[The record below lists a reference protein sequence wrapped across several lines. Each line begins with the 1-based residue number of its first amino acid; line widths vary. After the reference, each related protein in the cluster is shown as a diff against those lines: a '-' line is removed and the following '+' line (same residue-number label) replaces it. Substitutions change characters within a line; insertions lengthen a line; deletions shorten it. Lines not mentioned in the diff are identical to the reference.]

1 MNSND
6 IRPGSFQ
13 AWAAFTRPKTWGV
26 AVAPVIA
33 SLSLALTETD
43 HLSPIIAFF
52 TLTIALLM
60 QIVSNMKNDL
70 GYTERKAETG
80 NRKGL
85 PRATSMGWI
94 SITAARRGILAAIA
108 LSLINTA
115 ILIYFGGW
123 YFALIGIASV
133 TAAYAYMGGPYPI
146 AYTPLGELTVLV
158 FFGLTAVCGTY
169 YLQTGL
175 LSVNAV
181 LLGIA
186 LGSIAAGVLC
196 INNWRDRVHDRSIG
210 RRTLAVVL
218 NDNPFTTLFRIL
230 MFLPF
235 MLVIIMI
242 GLVPKLWP
250 SLIVFLCFPDCISI
264 PRDMKR
270 LQHEALNQT
279 MFACVKLELKYSVL
293 FAIGSVV
300 SWLLL

>member
-1 MNSND
+1 MNSKD
-6 IRPGSFQ
+6 IRPGSFK

-43 HLSPIIAFF
+43 CLSPTIAVF

-85 PRATSMGWI
+85 PRATSMRWI
-94 SITAARRGILAAIA
+94 SITAARRGIFVAIA

-123 YFALIGIASV
+123 IFALVGLASV
-133 TAAYAYMGGPYPI
+133 TAAYAYMGGPCPI
-146 AYTPLGELTVLV
+146 AYTPFGELTVLI

-169 YLQTGL
+169 YLQTGF

-186 LGSIAAGVLC
+186 LGSIASGVLC

-218 NDNPFTTLFRIL
+218 HDGPFMTLFKGL
-230 MFLPF
+230 
-235 MLVIIMI
+235 MLVPFILTAIMI
-242 GLVPKLWP
+242 CTDPKLWP
-250 SLIVFLCFPDCISI
+250 CLIVFLCCTDCISI
-264 PRDMKR
+264 PRDMKKF
-270 LQHEALNQT
+270 QHEALNQT

-293 FAIGSVV
+293 FAIGALV
-300 SWLLL
+300 SWLFL